1 MSFFPTFR
9 IKMRWT
15 CILISFCWLC
25 PTLVHAGK
33 VLVFPVDGSHW
44 VNMNVIIQELHL
56 RGHQVSVVRSTDSW
70 YIKESSPFY
79 TSITLDMESGF
90 DEDFLTAFIAELLD
104 IQKGGMSVWKRFK
117 LEMELATKKL

>member
-1 MSFFPTFR
+1 
-9 IKMRWT
+9 
-15 CILISFCWLC
+15 
-25 PTLVHAGK
+25 
-33 VLVFPVDGSHW
+33 
-44 VNMNVIIQELHL
+44 MNVIIQELHL

-117 LEMELATKKL
+117 LEMELAKKKL